1 MDRFRR
7 QDAVS
12 WCKRHKTRAG
22 RMYGLMMDAF
32 RDSQGEQQITRDAR
46 HSGAVTT
53 TRMSY
58 GDPKYLSFA
67 LRYSREQLNAALT
80 MAELPEEYFLPTN
93 VECLETPQEEIA
105 READEDRERLEA
117 EAAHQ
122 RRANDYVAKMQ
133 AHMAVQNDADDEEED
148 DELEE
153 DEELEEEELEASES
167 PARVGTAAIPAAAG
181 TATGS
186 AASDGATADADAAS
200 EIAEIMREQHR
211 REAKRETP
219 PVQSPNVL
227 ARRRALARAL
237 AG

>member
-1 MDRFRR
+1 
-7 QDAVS
+7 
-12 WCKRHKTRAG
+12 
-22 RMYGLMMDAF
+22 
-32 RDSQGEQQITRDAR
+32 
-46 HSGAVTT
+46 
-53 TRMSY
+53 
-58 GDPKYLSFA
+58 
-67 LRYSREQLNAALT
+67 

-153 DEELEEEELEASES
+153 DEELAEEELAEEELEASES
-167 PARVGTAAIPAAAG
+167 PARVGTAAVPAAAG
-181 TATGS
+181 TAASPS
-186 AASDGATADADAAS
+186 ASNGATADADAAS
-200 EIAEIMREQHR
+200 EIAEILREQHR